1 MRCSRP
7 RHIGVTLIET
17 FEQPSM
23 RHADNR
29 SSGKAVVMLLHSQ
42 RARLEQLAI
51 GSGLRLLRSEP
62 VGWMGMRNF
71 IERLLYFAVGFAP
84 VIFTFGRAGSRPATD
99 G

>member
-62 VGWMGMRNF
+62 VGWMGCVTLSSASY
-71 IERLLYFAVGFAP
+71 ISQWGLL
-84 VIFTFGRAGSRPATD
+84 R
-99 G
+99 